1 MPDHSAHHAPK
12 PPVAIIGIGC
22 RFPGGVT
29 GPDSYW
35 RLLSGGVD
43 ATRDLPPGRWD
54 VDKFYD
60 PEPGKSG
67 KMATFHGGFLERI
80 DEFDAQ
86 FFGISPREAIW
97 LDPQQRMLLQV
108 TWEALEDAGQVAEQL
123 AGSDTGVFVGG
134 FTLDYQLL
142 QNYGVYSRYQ
152 LQTHSATGMMMT
164 MLANRLSYIF
174 DFRGPSMAIDTAC
187 SASLVATHLAVQSI
201 WNGECA
207 LALAGGSNLMIAPNM
222 TIAESKGGFLSPDGR
237 CKTFD
242 ASANGYARGEGA
254 AVVLLKPLDRA
265 LADGD
270 PVYALIRGTAVTQD
284 GHTNGITVPN
294 QAAQEQAMRRACRT
308 AGILPSQVQYVEAH
322 GTGTP
327 VGDPIEARAIGSV
340 VSAGRPHGQQCLIG
354 SVKTNIGHLE
364 AAAGVAGLIKTALAL
379 RQGQIPPHLHLHE
392 PSPDIPF
399 DELQLRV
406 PTALEEWPAADGPR
420 YAGVNSFGFG
430 GTNAHVVLQEAPVPA
445 GQPAQN
451 GSGHIVPGHD
461 RTYLLPMSARS
472 PEALTEVA
480 RAYRDFLRDQPA
492 DLRDLAYTASL
503 RRSHHDHRLALSA
516 RSASEAAEK
525 LDAYLADDA
534 SPGASAGRV
543 SPAGL
548 SPGRAQAGGPPRV
561 TFVCSG
567 MGPQW
572 WAMARSL
579 LTDEPVFRAAVERC
593 DAELAR
599 YTGWSLLEAMTA
611 ALDVSRMADT
621 EIAQPANFAVQV
633 GLYDLWRSWGIEPAA
648 VIGHSTGEVAAQYIA
663 GVLSFGEAIRV
674 VYYRSSLQQRTS
686 GSGRMLAVGLTP
698 ETLQKA
704 VDDAGP
710 LVSVA
715 AINSPSA
722 VTVAGD
728 ASILESM
735 AAQLTTFGVF
745 HRFLTVRVPYHSHY
759 MDPLHDDLV
768 RGLAGLAASSA
779 RIPLYST
786 VTGTQIEGSSVDET
800 YWWHNVRGTVLF
812 AAAFEQMLS
821 DGYRVF
827 VELGPHPV
835 LASSMRELLA
845 QQETDGVVVPSLRR
859 GESDAEVALGSLGT
873 LYAHGCRP
881 EWERLNHPRGKFV
894 SLPGYPWQLRSYWN
908 ESPEASTDRHYS
920 QVHPL
925 LGQRV
930 DGVHPTWELE
940 LSATRLP
947 YLADHRVQDNVLLP
961 GAAFIEM
968 AVAAAR
974 QVYGGSGLALERV
987 QFRKA
992 LLLTAAADPRLR
1004 TVIYPDR
1011 GSVEI
1016 SSYVPTSNGG
1026 GQWILHC
1033 TAEVRQRQASQNGAL
1048 SQSGLRAACP
1058 EHLPRQAFY
1067 LRTQQMGFQY
1077 GPSFQAVEEIHVG
1090 SGRAVGTV
1098 RRPDT
1103 LDADVAAYH
1112 FHPSLIDAS
1121 FQILLAAATP
1131 PSDEAGQSA
1140 PYLPVS
1146 IERLRILA
1154 PPQREMHVAVEVVT
1168 ANERLIVSDIHMFD
1182 AEGHA
1187 MLEIE
1192 GFKAQSLE
1200 TATSLARDRID
1211 KGLYEIEWRPAPR
1224 QEPAEEPAGQAEEPA
1239 GQAEEPGGQAE
1250 EPAGEPDAAGAGSWL
1265 ILADRGGVGREL
1277 ARQAGE
1283 HGAAAIVVSHADVT
1297 RLQEQDGDITI
1308 DSSDPDQYRELVES
1322 VTGRGRIA
1330 RVVHLWN
1337 LDSVS
1342 GDTAPAAQ
1350 LEQDI
1355 EHGTL
1360 SIMFLMQAL
1369 PQGGSLPPRIW
1380 LVTQRAQPVGEGPQS
1395 LSLAQAPAWGLGRV
1409 IGHQEFRGMW
1419 GGLIDLDAGPAPELA
1434 ATLYAEIAEGQGE
1447 DQVGFRNGQRYVP
1460 RLAESPSLTHPLP
1473 PSLRVDGSYLV
1484 TGGLGALGLLVA
1496 RFLVDNG
1503 ARHLILTGRST
1514 LPERSTWRD
1523 LSPEHPR
1530 WGLTQQ
1536 LVQLEQGGATVQY
1549 AALDVGDEQQMTR
1562 WLADHRSE
1570 RRPPIRGVVHTAG
1583 VVADELLPRMSP
1595 ERFRRVLRPKVAGSW
1610 LLHRLL
1616 GTQLDFFVLF
1626 SSVGS
1631 VIASPGQG
1639 NYAAGNA
1646 FLDALAH
1653 HRRGMGVPGL
1663 SIGWGPWSVGMV
1675 QELHLEQIYARRGI
1689 ELITPEAGTQI
1700 LGRVLGQPPAHLT
1713 AITADWAKARENSPP
1728 GTLPAMFAGLGQPD
1742 EAGGGPAQ
1750 ENDTGALLAALQQAQ
1765 PAERAQ
1771 LTVAHLA
1778 AVIARVLQLDPGSF
1792 SDDEPLTSLGMDSM
1806 MAIEVKHRVEAA
1818 TSVDISVLELL
1829 QGVSITVLAG
1839 RIVAGLQFGQPAD
1852 GPGDVAAV
1860 QDAPASAS
1868 AEVSAEELESMI
1880 AEMPAELFEQ
1890 LLAELEQ
1897 DEPSQELTK

>member
-12 PPVAIIGIGC
+12 PPIAIIGIGC

-35 RLLSGGVD
+35 RLLSDGVD

-67 KMATFHGGFLERI
+67 KMGTFHGGFLERI

-108 TWEALEDAGQVAEQL
+108 AWEALEDAGQVAERL

-152 LQTHSATGMMMT
+152 LQSHSATGMMMT
-164 MLANRLSYIF
+164 MLANRLSYFF

-207 LALAGGSNLMIAPNM
+207 LALAGGSNVMIAPNM

-254 AVVLLKPLDRA
+254 AVVLLKLLDRA
-265 LADGD
+265 LADRD
-270 PVYALIRGTAVTQD
+270 PIYALIRGTAVTQD
-284 GHTNGITVPN
+284 GHTTGITVPN
-294 QAAQEQAMRRACRT
+294 QVAQERAMRRAYRI
-308 AGILPSQVQYVEAH
+308 AGLLPSQVQYVEAH
-322 GTGTP
+322 GTGTS

-340 VSAGRPHGQQCLIG
+340 MSAGRPRGQQCLIG

-379 RQGQIPPHLHLHE
+379 KHGQIPPHLHLHE

-406 PTALEEWPAADGPR
+406 PTALGEWPPGEGPR

-430 GTNAHVVLQEAPVPA
+430 GTNAHVVLQEVPVPA

-451 GSGHIVPGHD
+451 GSAHDGPGHD

-480 RAYRDFLRDQPA
+480 RAYRAFLRDQSA
-492 DLRDLAYTASL
+492 DLRDLAYSASL

-516 RSASEAAEK
+516 RSAGEAVEK
-525 LDAYLADDA
+525 LDAFLTDEA
-534 SPGASAGRV
+534 SPGAFPRRAFTGS
-543 SPAGL
+543 L
-548 SPGRAQAGGPPRV
+548 SSGRAQAGGPPKV
-561 TFVCSG
+561 AFVCSG

-611 ALDVSRMADT
+611 AEGVSRMAET

-663 GVLSFGEAIRV
+663 GVLSFEEATRV

-710 LVSVA
+710 LVSVT

-728 ASILESM
+728 AGILESM
-735 AAQLTTFGVF
+735 AAQLETFGVF
-745 HRFLTVRVPYHSHY
+745 HRFLTVKVPYHSHY

-786 VTGTQIEGSSVDET
+786 VTGTQIEGSGVDET

-845 QQETDGVVVPSLRR
+845 QQDIDGVVVPSLRR
-859 GESDAEVALGSLGT
+859 GESDAEVALTSLGT

-881 EWERLNHPRGKFV
+881 QWERLNDPQGKFV
-894 SLPGYPWQLRSYWN
+894 TLPAYPWQLRSYWN

-930 DGVHPTWELE
+930 EFVHPTWELE
-940 LSATRLP
+940 LSTTRLP

-974 QVYGGSGLALERV
+974 LVYGGTGLALERV
-987 QFRKA
+987 QFHKA
-992 LLLTAAADPRLR
+992 LLLTTAADPRLR

-1033 TAEVRQRQASQNGAL
+1033 TAEVRQRHGGQNGAL
-1048 SQSGLRAACP
+1048 SQPGLRAACP
-1058 EHLPRQAFY
+1058 EHLPREAFY
-1067 LRTQQMGFQY
+1067 LRTQQMGFHY
-1077 GPSFQAVEEIHVG
+1077 GPSFQAVEEIHAG
-1090 SGRAVGTV
+1090 PGRAVGTV
-1098 RRPDT
+1098 RWPDT

-1131 PSDEAGQSA
+1131 PSNEAGQSA

-1146 IERLRILA
+1146 IGRLRILA
-1154 PPQREMHVAVEVVT
+1154 PPQREMHVAAEVVT

-1187 MLEIE
+1187 LLEIE

-1200 TATSLARDRID
+1200 TATSLARDGID
-1211 KGLYEIEWRPAPR
+1211 RGLYEIEWKPAPR
-1224 QEPAEEPAGQAEEPA
+1224 PEPAGET
-1239 GQAEEPGGQAE
+1239 E
-1250 EPAGEPDAAGAGSWL
+1250 EPAGELDAPGAGTWL
-1265 ILADRGGVGREL
+1265 ILADRGGVGQEL
-1277 ARQAGE
+1277 ARQASE
-1283 HGAAAIVVSHADVT
+1283 HGAVAIVVSHADVT
-1297 RLQEQDGDITI
+1297 RLREQDGDITI

-1322 VTGRGRIA
+1322 VTSRGPITRI
-1330 RVVHLWN
+1330 VHLWN
-1337 LDSVS
+1337 LDSASV
-1342 GDTAPAAQ
+1342 DTASAAQ

-1369 PQGGSLPPRIW
+1369 PQGGSLLPRIW

-1395 LSLAQAPAWGLGRV
+1395 LSLAQVPAWGLGRV
-1409 IGHQEFRGMW
+1409 IGHQEFRSMW
-1419 GGLIDLDAGPAPELA
+1419 GGLIDLDASPVPELA
-1434 ATLYAEIAEGQGE
+1434 ATLYAEIAGGQGEGQGE

-1460 RLAESPSLTHPLP
+1460 RLVESPNRTHPLP

-1514 LPERSTWRD
+1514 LPGRSTWRD

-1530 WGLTQQ
+1530 WGLIQQ

-1549 AALDVGDEQQMTR
+1549 VALDVADEHQMTR

-1583 VVADELLPRMSP
+1583 VVADDLLLRMSP

-1626 SSVGS
+1626 SSVAS

-1639 NYAAGNA
+1639 NYASGNA

-1675 QELHLEQIYARRGI
+1675 QELELEQVYARRGI

-1713 AITADWAKARENSPP
+1713 AITVDWARARETSPL
-1728 GTLPAMFAGLGQPD
+1728 GTLPAMFSGLGQPD
-1742 EAGGGPAQ
+1742 EAGDGQAP
-1750 ENDTGALLAALQQAQ
+1750 ENNTGALLAALQQAQ

-1771 LTVAHLA
+1771 LTVAHLEA
-1778 AVIARVLQLDPGSF
+1778 DMARVLQLDPGTF

-1818 TSVDISVLELL
+1818 IGVDISVLELL
-1829 QGVSITVLAG
+1829 QGVSITALAE
-1839 RIVAGLQFGQPAD
+1839 RIVASLQFGQPVG
-1852 GPGDVAAV
+1852 GPGDAAGA
-1860 QDAPASAS
+1860 QDAPGNAS
-1868 AEVSAEELESMI
+1868 AEVSAEELERMI
-1880 AEMPAELFEQ
+1880 AEMPAELLEQ
-1890 LLAELEQ
+1890 LLTEFEQ
-1897 DEPSQELTK
+1897 DEPRQELAE

>member
-1 MPDHSAHHAPK
+1 MPDYSADRTPK
-12 PPVAIIGIGC
+12 MPIAIIGIGC

-43 ATRDLPPGRWD
+43 ATRDLPPGRWA

-123 AGSDTGVFVGG
+123 AGSDIGVFVGG

-207 LALAGGSNLMIAPNM
+207 LAVAGGSNVMIAPNM
-222 TIAESKGGFLSPDGR
+222 TIAESKGGFLAPDGR

-242 ASANGYARGEGA
+242 VSANGYARGEGA

-270 PVYALIRGTAVTQD
+270 PVYAVICGTAVTQD

-294 QAAQEQAMRRACRT
+294 PVAQEQAMLRAYRT
-308 AGILPSQVQYVEAH
+308 AGIVPSQVQYVEAH

-340 VSAGRPHGQQCLIG
+340 VSAGRPEDQRCLIG

-379 RQGQIPPHLHLHE
+379 KHRQIPPHLHLHE
-392 PSPDIPF
+392 PNRDIPF
-399 DELQLRV
+399 DELRLRV
-406 PTALEEWPAADGPR
+406 PTTLEEWPACEGPR

-430 GTNAHVVLQEAPVPA
+430 GTNAHVVLREAPERVDRLPHD
-445 GQPAQN
+445 GV
-451 GSGHIVPGHD
+451 GRD

-480 RAYRDFLRDQPA
+480 RAYRNFLSDQPP
-492 DLRDLAYTASL
+492 DLRDLAYSASL

-516 RSASEAAEK
+516 RSASEAVGK
-525 LDAYLADDA
+525 LDAYLTDGAA
-534 SPGASAGRV
+534 PGGSAG
-543 SPAGL
+543 PL
-548 SPGRAQAGGPPRV
+548 SPGGVSSGRVQAGGPPKV
-561 TFVCSG
+561 AFVCSG

-611 ALDVSRMADT
+611 AEDESRMAET

-663 GVLSFGEAIRV
+663 GVLSFAEAIRV
-674 VYYRSSLQQRTS
+674 VYYRSSLQQRAS

-728 ASILESM
+728 ADILEGM
-735 AAQLTTFGVF
+735 AAQLETFGVF
-745 HRFLTVRVPYHSHY
+745 HRFLRVRVPYHSHY
-759 MDPLHDDLV
+759 MDPLHDDLIS
-768 RGLAGLAASSA
+768 GLAGLAANSA
-779 RIPLYST
+779 RIPFYST
-786 VTGTQIEGSSVDET
+786 VTGTRIEGSSVDET
-800 YWWHNVRGTVLF
+800 YWWRNVRGTVLF

-845 QQETDGVVVPSLRR
+845 QQEIDGVVVPSLQR
-859 GESDAEVALGSLGT
+859 GKNDAEVALGSLGT

-881 EWERLNHPRGKFV
+881 AWERLNDPDGRFV
-894 SLPGYPWQLRSYWN
+894 ALPGYPWQLRSYWN
-908 ESPEASTDRHYS
+908 ESPEASIDRHYS

-925 LGQRV
+925 LGQRIE
-930 DGVHPTWELE
+930 GVHPTWELE

-974 QVYGGSGLALERV
+974 QVYGGTGLALERV

-992 LLLTAAADPRLR
+992 LLLTGAADPRLR

-1016 SSYVPTSNGG
+1016 SSYAPTSNGG

-1033 TAEVRQRQASQNGAL
+1033 TAEVRQRHASQNGAL
-1048 SQSGLRAACP
+1048 THLELRATCP

-1077 GPSFQAVEEIHVG
+1077 GPSFQAVEEIHAG
-1090 SGRAVGTV
+1090 PGRAVGTV

-1182 AEGHA
+1182 AAGRP
-1187 MLEIE
+1187 LLDIE

-1211 KGLYEIEWRPAPR
+1211 KGLYEIEWQPARRP
-1224 QEPAEEPAGQAEEPA
+1224 EPDGQAEEPD
-1239 GQAEEPGGQAE
+1239 GQAEEPGTE
-1250 EPAGEPDAAGAGSWL
+1250 TWL

-1277 ARQAGE
+1277 ARQASERGSV
-1283 HGAAAIVVSHADVT
+1283 GIVVSHADVP
-1297 RLQEQDGDITI
+1297 RLRERDGGITI

-1322 VTGRGRIA
+1322 VTGRGHIA

-1337 LDSVS
+1337 LDSAC
-1342 GDTAPAAQ
+1342 GDTGSVPQ
-1350 LEQDI
+1350 LERDI

-1360 SIMFLMQAL
+1360 SIMYLIQAL
-1369 PQGGSLPPRIW
+1369 AQGGSPLPRIW
-1380 LVTQRAQPVGEGPQS
+1380 LVTQQAQPVGEGQQS
-1395 LSLAQAPAWGLGRV
+1395 LSVAQAPAWGLGRV
-1409 IGHQEFRGMW
+1409 IGHQEFRSMW
-1419 GGLIDLDAGPAPELA
+1419 GGLIDLDGGPVTELA
-1434 ATLYAEIAEGQGE
+1434 ATLYEEITEGEGE

-1460 RLAESPSLTHPLP
+1460 RLVESPSLTHPLP

-1503 ARHLILTGRST
+1503 ARHLILTGRSV
-1514 LPERSTWRD
+1514 LPERSAWRD

-1530 WGLTQQ
+1530 WGLIQQ
-1536 LVQLEQGGATVQY
+1536 LVQLEQSGATVQY
-1549 AALDVGDEQQMTR
+1549 VSLDVGDEHQMTR

-1570 RRPPIRGVVHTAG
+1570 RRPPIRGLVHTAG
-1583 VVADELLPRMSP
+1583 VVADELLLRMSP

-1646 FLDALAH
+1646 FLDGLAH
-1653 HRRGMGVPGL
+1653 YRRGMGIPGL

-1675 QELHLEQIYARRGI
+1675 QELELEQVYARRGI

-1700 LGRVLGQPPAHLT
+1700 LGRVLSQPPAHLT
-1713 AITADWAKARENSPP
+1713 AITADWARARETSPL
-1728 GTLPAMFAGLGQPD
+1728 GTLPAMFSGLGQPD
-1742 EAGGGPAQ
+1742 QAGDGPSP
-1750 ENDTGALLAALQQAQ
+1750 ENDTGVLLAALRQAQ
-1765 PAERAQ
+1765 PADRAQ
-1771 LTVAHLA
+1771 LIVAHLE
-1778 AVIARVLQLDPGSF
+1778 AVMAHVLQLDPGTF

-1818 TSVDISVLELL
+1818 TGVDVSVLELL
-1829 QGVSITVLAG
+1829 QGVSITALAG
-1839 RIVAGLQFGQPAD
+1839 RIVASLQFGQPAD
-1852 GPGDVAAV
+1852 GSSDIAAA
-1860 QDAPASAS
+1860 QDAPASA
-1868 AEVSAEELESMI
+1868 EVLTEELERMI
-1880 AEMPAELFEQ
+1880 AEMPAEQLEQ

-1897 DEPSQELTK
+1897 DEPSREGAK